1 MEIIR
6 TCEKL
11 LAGEITY
18 VVDYENRYFRL
29 GEDTPESGDTG
40 SWHDD
45 ETNVFF
51 DDINAILDSKS
62 SFKTIDFA
70 QLFGEL
76 SSNNGPL
83 LVAVLLNEGLL
94 TKGAKRQFYPTS
106 KRL

>member
-1 MEIIR
+1 MERTR

-45 ETNVFF
+45 ETNVSF

-62 SFKTIDFA
+62 YFKTFDFA
-70 QLFGEL
+70 QLFGEH

-83 LVAVLLNEGLL
+83 LAAVLLNEGLL
-94 TKGAKRQFYPTS
+94 TKGANRQLYETG